1 MIREL
6 NEINITRRTVFLVIE
21 AQIDFT
27 RPYGKFG
34 INGAEAIREINKI
47 MAGKPYV
54 VTTVDWHSLKP
65 KPHISFKRWGQHCV
79 PGTSGA
85 MYDPDLD
92 IGRIDV
98 EFKKGTDPDDDIYD
112 SFKIPWF
119 EQFIKI
125 LDPDK
130 VIVAGSAIPVCPSLT
145 AMSSVVAGF
154 ETYLPWNACCV
165 MKDTDIG
172 KAIVELERAGVIVTN
187 KPK

>member
-1 MIREL
+1 MAQKIQEVR
-6 NEINITRRTVFLVIE
+6 ITSRTVFLVIE

-27 RPYGKFG
+27 RIYGKFG
-34 INGAEAIREINKI
+34 INGAAVISEINKI
-47 MAGKPYV
+47 MARRPYV
-54 VTTVDWHSLKP
+54 VATVDWHPLKP
-65 KPHISFKRWGQHCV
+65 ISHISFKQWGQHCV

-92 IGRIDV
+92 IGHIDV
-98 EFKKGTDPDDDIYD
+98 EFKKGIDPDDDVYD
-112 SFKIPWF
+112 SFKIPHF
-119 EQFIKI
+119 EQFIKM

-145 AMSSVVAGF
+145 AMSSVAAGF

-165 MKDTDIG
+165 MEDTDIG

-187 KPK
+187 TPK